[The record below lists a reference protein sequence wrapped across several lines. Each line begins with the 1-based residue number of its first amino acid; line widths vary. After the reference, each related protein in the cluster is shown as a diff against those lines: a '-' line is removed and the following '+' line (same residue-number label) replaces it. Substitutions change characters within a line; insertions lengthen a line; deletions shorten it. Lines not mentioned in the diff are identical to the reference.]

1 MRFKEFIRKWDKKTF
16 DDLAYYKKGPFG
28 SALTKSIFVHKSNT
42 TVKVYEQQN
51 AINKNWKLERY
62 FITKDYYNKMK
73 SFTIRGGDIIVSCAG
88 TIGEIYELPQEAETG
103 IINQALMKIE
113 VQKTINKEFFKVL
126 FSNMISSF
134 SQRYSN
140 GSAIKNIPP
149 FADLKSYVVY
159 LPCKEEQD
167 KIASFLTLIDRRID
181 TQSKII
187 EDLELFKNMISYKVL
202 YDDKTACYKPLS
214 SFSELKNGYAFKS
227 NTYSSKGDYQ
237 IVTIANVSG
246 NRYIDLTSSNKILN
260 IPNDIQS
267 HQILKINDILI
278 SLTGNVGRVSYCNKL
293 NCLLNQRVGLLSI
306 KNKDLIEYIF
316 QCIHNKIFEK
326 TMISRGQGVAQLNI
340 GKYDVESFEIPV
352 YSQDRMNTISEVLKL
367 IDFKIIKEKDI
378 LELYKKQKAYLLKNM
393 FI

>member
-1 MRFKEFIRKWDKKTF
+1 MSNIRPYLKKIWLARFEGVCNADVLVF
-16 DDLAYYKKGPFG
+16 
-28 SALTKSIFVHKSNT
+28 KSNLVNPHYLYYVLT
-42 TVKVYEQQN
+42 NDNFINYVMASVKGSKMPRCDKSHIMQYHLLIPNEQEQQ
-51 AINKNWKLERY
+51 K
-62 FITKDYYNKMK
+62 ITD
-73 SFTIRGGDIIVSCAG
+73 
-88 TIGEIYELPQEAETG
+88 
-103 IINQALMKIE
+103 
-113 VQKTINKEFFKVL
+113 
-126 FSNMISSF
+126 
-134 SQRYSN
+134 
-140 GSAIKNIPP
+140 
-149 FADLKSYVVY
+149 
-159 LPCKEEQD
+159 
-167 KIASFLTLIDRRID
+167 FLSLIDQRID

-187 EDLELFKNMISYKVL
+187 EDLELFKNMISYKIL
-202 YDDKTACYKPLS
+202 YDDKTVCYKPLS

-227 NTYSSKGDYQ
+227 TTYSSKGDYQ

-246 NRYIDLTSSNKILN
+246 DRYIDLTSSNKILN

-278 SLTGNVGRVSYCNKL
+278 SLTGNVGRVSYCNRL

-340 GKYDVESFEIPV
+340 GKNDVESFEIPV
-352 YSQDRMNTISEVLKL
+352 YSQDRMNTISEVLKS

>member
-1 MRFKEFIRKWDKKTF
+1 MRFSEFFDFWKNKAIIDIGKVITGNTPPTKNSSYYGDSFNWAGPSDLGVSKYINDTKVKLSNDGMLVSRVIPKNSILVTCIGSTIGKMGISTKEMATNQQINSIIVNTKFNFEFIYYEILYSFKKYLKT
-16 DDLAYYKKGPFG
+16 
-28 SALTKSIFVHKSNT
+28 
-42 TVKVYEQQN
+42 
-51 AINKNWKLERY
+51 
-62 FITKDYYNKMK
+62 
-73 SFTIRGGDIIVSCAG
+73 
-88 TIGEIYELPQEAETG
+88 
-103 IINQALMKIE
+103 IE
-113 VQKTINKEFFKVL
+113 VQAVPI
-126 FSNMISSF
+126 ISK
-134 SQRYSN
+134 
-140 GSAIKNIPP
+140 SA
-149 FADLKSYVVY
+149 FERLKIYV
-159 LPCKEEQD
+159 PSIDEQH
-167 KIASFLTLIDRRID
+167 KLAKFLTLIDHRID

-187 EDLELFKNMISYKVL
+187 EDLESFKNMISYKIL
-202 YDDKTACYKPLS
+202 YADKTACYKPLS

-227 NTYSSKGDYQ
+227 TTYSSKGDYQ

-246 NRYIDLTSSNKILN
+246 DRYIALTSSNKLLK

-316 QCIHNKIFEK
+316 QCIHNKLFEK

-340 GKYDVESFEIPV
+340 GKNDVESFEIPV
-352 YSQDRMNTISEVLKL
+352 YSQDRMNTISEVLKS

>member
-1 MRFKEFIRKWDKKTF
+1 MRFSEFDVYWTTYKLEACAKIYDGTHQTPKYTKSGIRFISVENISNLYDSQKFISLEDFKKEFKIHPQINDILMTRIGDIGTPAVVSKEDP
-16 DDLAYYKKGPFG
+16 LAYYVSLALIRPLKNLYYLYIYDYIQTPYFKK
-28 SALTKSIFVHKSNT
+28 
-42 TVKVYEQQN
+42 
-51 AINKNWKLERY
+51 
-62 FITKDYYNKMK
+62 
-73 SFTIRGGDIIVSCAG
+73 
-88 TIGEIYELPQEAETG
+88 ELWHRTLHIAFPQ
-103 IINQALMKIE
+103 K
-113 VQKTINKEFFKVL
+113 INKEEIGKCKISIPCEKEQFKIG
-126 FSNMISSF
+126 N
-134 SQRYSN
+134 
-140 GSAIKNIPP
+140 
-149 FADLKSYVVY
+149 
-159 LPCKEEQD
+159 
-167 KIASFLTLIDRRID
+167 FLLLIDQRIN

-187 EDLELFKNMISYKVL
+187 EDLESFKNMISYKIL

-227 NTYSSKGDYQ
+227 TTYSSKGDYQ

-246 NRYIDLTSSNKILN
+246 DRYIDLTSSNKILN

-340 GKYDVESFEIPV
+340 GKNDVESFEIPV
-352 YSQDRMNTISEVLKL
+352 YSQDRMNSISEVLKS
-367 IDFKIIKEKDI
+367 IDYKIIKEKDI

>member
-1 MRFKEFIRKWDKKTF
+1 
-16 DDLAYYKKGPFG
+16 
-28 SALTKSIFVHKSNT
+28 SIQEQHKISQFLN
-42 TVKVYEQQN
+42 
-51 AINKNWKLERY
+51 L
-62 FITKDYYNKMK
+62 
-73 SFTIRGGDIIVSCAG
+73 
-88 TIGEIYELPQEAETG
+88 
-103 IINQALMKIE
+103 INQ
-113 VQKTINKEFFKVL
+113 
-126 FSNMISSF
+126 
-134 SQRYSN
+134 
-140 GSAIKNIPP
+140 
-149 FADLKSYVVY
+149 
-159 LPCKEEQD
+159 
-167 KIASFLTLIDRRID
+167 RID

-187 EDLELFKNMISYKVL
+187 EDLELFKNMISYKIL

-227 NTYSSKGDYQ
+227 TTYSSKGDYQ

-246 NRYIDLTSSNKILN
+246 DRYIDLTSSNKILN

-267 HQILKINDILI
+267 HQILKKNDILI

-352 YSQDRMNTISEVLKL
+352 YSQYRMNTISEVLKL

>member
-113 VQKTINKEFFKVL
+113 VQKTINKEIFKVL

-167 KIASFLTLIDRRID
+167 KIASFLSLIDKRIN
-181 TQSKII
+181 TQNKII

-202 YDDKTACYKPLS
+202 YDDKTVCYKPLS

-237 IVTIANVSG
+237 IVTIANVTG

-260 IPNDIQS
+260 IPPNS
-267 HQILKINDILI
+267 
-278 SLTGNVGRVSYCNKL
+278 
-293 NCLLNQRVGLLSI
+293 
-306 KNKDLIEYIF
+306 KNK
-316 QCIHNKIFEK
+316 
-326 TMISRGQGVAQLNI
+326 
-340 GKYDVESFEIPV
+340 
-352 YSQDRMNTISEVLKL
+352 
-367 IDFKIIKEKDI
+367 
-378 LELYKKQKAYLLKNM
+378 
-393 FI
+393 

>member
-1 MRFKEFIRKWDKKTF
+1 MGNW
-16 DDLAYYKKGPFG
+16 
-28 SALTKSIFVHKSNT
+28 
-42 TVKVYEQQN
+42 VKVNIKDILKILYG
-51 AINKNWKLERY
+51 
-62 FITKDYYNKMK
+62 KDYKDQGAGNIPVYG
-73 SFTIRGGDIIVSCAG
+73 TGGIMCYINNYLCNWNCVC
-88 TIGEIYELPQEAETG
+88 IGRKG
-103 IINQALMKIE
+103 
-113 VQKTINKEFFKVL
+113 TINKPIYIDQPFWCVDTL
-126 FSNMISSF
+126 FYSKEKNDNSPKFQYYLFQTINWDKLNEASGVPSLSS
-134 SQRYSN
+134 STIEN
-140 GSAIKNIPP
+140 IKIFIPNTDEQKRI
-149 FADLKSYVVY
+149 AD
-159 LPCKEEQD
+159 
-167 KIASFLTLIDRRID
+167 FLSLIDQRID

-202 YDDKTACYKPLS
+202 YEDKTVCYKPLS

-237 IVTIANVSG
+237 IVTIANVTG